1 MMYRASPIFALLPV
15 LAILAAPAAAQEVV
29 GFVRDEASGDP
40 VAGAEVVLR
49 HADGVVA
56 SRGLTGEEGR
66 FLLLGSRAGVFTL
79 TISRIGYQAF
89 TSANF
94 QVGAGERLL
103 VEVRIGADAI
113 PLEPLVV
120 RHRSRQR
127 PPDIEAFYNRL
138 ERGRRSGDGHFISR
152 VELEGRFPARTSDLL
167 RSMGGIQVVYS
178 RGGRDTL
185 VRMRGGCIPALY
197 VDGTYINRVDVRL
210 SLDDYV
216 APRSIEGIEVYR
228 GAGRAVG
235 HFHDPRGCGMI
246 LVWTLRGQQSG
257 PEPMRWKTIGIVLG
271 TLLGLFLIL
280 N

>member
-1 MMYRASPIFALLPV
+1 MDRASPILALLPA
-15 LAILAAPAAAQEVV
+15 LALLAVPAAAQEVA
-29 GFVRDEASGDP
+29 GFVRDEASGAP
-40 VAGAEVVLR
+40 VAGAEVILR
-49 HADGVVA
+49 HADGGVA

-66 FLLLGSRAGVFTL
+66 FLLLGNRAGAFAL

-94 QVGAGERLL
+94 AVRSGERIL
-103 VEVRIGADAI
+103 VDVRMGADAI

-120 RHRSRQR
+120 RQRSRQR
-127 PPDIEAFYNRL
+127 PPDIEAFYDRL